1 MASSESNK
9 AAAGMR
15 APQQQQQQQVLP
27 ARPARDIRDAVRP
40 EAHLDRSV
48 RERGTA
54 RTVPL
59 RSLLGGRESRVADNA
74 TAIFVESLGS
84 VYCVHPGSAVPEGSA
99 VVRTASGQV
108 CGLPAVTG
116 G

>member
-1 MASSESNK
+1 MASRESNK

-15 APQQQQQQQVLP
+15 APQQQQQQVLP
-27 ARPARDIRDAVRP
+27 ARPARDVRDAVRP

-59 RSLLGGRESRVADNA
+59 RSLLAAREGRVADNA